1 MLLRC
6 LMKCLREVGFD
17 IYVGLMMLDVRQII
31 ECLLMYCK
39 NEKKP
44 TWFIFIGWCK
54 IIVLHTIRLKFLL
67 KDNMVQFY
75 SLIFNYNN

>member
-17 IYVGLMMLDVRQII
+17 IYVGMMMLDVRQII
-31 ECLLMYCK
+31 GCLLMYCK

-54 IIVLHTIRLKFLL
+54 IIVLLTIRLKFLL
-67 KDNMVQFY
+67 LKIRYLFY
-75 SLIFNYNN
+75 KKLKF